1 METAQ
6 QATQPRTLKPEE
18 LAVLVRSFR
27 EMRQWSQEQLAEI
40 SGLSARTVQRTENG
54 ESSSLDTRRALA
66 RAFGAE
72 DIDMFNKPY
81 VIPTAEEMAAAKEQF
96 EKEHVTLQVER
107 VTTGKQLGKMSEMA
121 SASLF
126 SEAVTLPPAAE
137 AHFARLADYCRE
149 YADCEELY
157 SAVDKL
163 GVYEDFGGI
172 LADIEKEGFS
182 VVAAMRDV
190 KVHWGSTSKGVDIST
205 LYVVV
210 FPAGKEPD
218 AIAVERTVRYG

>member
-6 QATQPRTLKPEE
+6 QATQPRNLTPEE
-18 LAVLVRSFR
+18 LALLVRSFR

-40 SGLSARTVQRTENG
+40 SGLSGRTVQRTEKG
-54 ESSSLDTRRALA
+54 EPSSVDTRRALA

-81 VIPTAEEMAAAKEQF
+81 LIPTAEEMAAAKEQF

-107 VTTGKQLGKMSEMA
+107 VTTGKQLGKLSEMA

-126 SEAVTLPPAAE
+126 SEAVSLPPAAE
-137 AHFARLADYCRE
+137 AQFARLADYCRE
-149 YADCEELY
+149 YADCAELY

-163 GVYEDFGGI
+163 GVYEDLGGI
-172 LADIEKEGFS
+172 LADLAKEGFS
-182 VVAAMRDV
+182 VVGTIRYAE
-190 KVHWGSTSKGVDIST
+190 VHWGKAAKAVEMST
-205 LYVVV
+205 LYVVA

-218 AIAVERTVRYG
+218 AIAVERAVRYG

>member
-6 QATQPRTLKPEE
+6 QATQPRNLTPEE
-18 LAVLVRSFR
+18 LAGIVRFFR

-40 SGLSARTVQRTENG
+40 SGLSGRTVQRTENG
-54 ESSSLDTRRALA
+54 EPSSGDTRRALA

-81 VIPTAEEMAAAKEQF
+81 VIPTAEERAAAKEQF
-96 EKEHVTLQVER
+96 EKKHVTLQVER
-107 VTTGKQLGKMSEMA
+107 VNTGKQLGKLAEMA

-126 SEAVTLPPAAE
+126 SEAVSLPPAAE

-149 YADCEELY
+149 YADCAELY

-163 GVYEDFGGI
+163 GVYEDLGGI
-172 LADIEKEGFS
+172 LADLAKEGFS
-182 VVAAMRDV
+182 VVGTVRDAE
-190 KVHWGSTSKGVDIST
+190 VHWGQAAKAVEMRT
-205 LYVVV
+205 LYVVA
-210 FPAGKEPD
+210 FPSGKEPD
-218 AIAVERTVRYG
+218 AIAVERAVRYA